1 MPTFRARVI
10 YFWQLS
16 IESPCMNGFINLI
29 GEMILDKLWN
39 LVRINILTLSTPIAN
54 DKSKMGSL
62 DNIFDLQFVQM
73 SLR

>member
-1 MPTFRARVI
+1 
-10 YFWQLS
+10 
-16 IESPCMNGFINLI
+16 MNGFINLI